1 MISTTERLQPKA
13 VIETGGSGDF
23 KMSGFGMSFATV
35 LFLLVFLTGRGSA
48 LISGQPSYPTLGP
61 NDPYYQGRM
70 AVLSQKSENCE
81 AKVIHEC
88 SDHSQGLLKTLES
101 GSQHIFDKECDALQA
116 TIDCLSVPRCPGN
129 LLRTFRYFV
138 LVTAL
143 SLSKASNACSRL
155 DVKTLQGYVSGVS
168 MPCEGMNYMD
178 DECHRRCQ
186 CHDGDLTSCYRIRKE
201 FTTMSLTER
210 RRFIEVL
217 KWASTS
223 PRHRNAYE
231 TLTALHSRIP
241 SKFLHHMPQIFLPW
255 HRWYL
260 LEFENFLRQIDCRV
274 TIPYWNWSRVAEHWT
289 RGSVWSPA
297 SHGLGGNGVL
307 PDRCVMDGPFRKSE
321 FNLPLSVG
329 GGLLEKRVQFVLQ
342 STKPRRHPESYP
354 A

>member
-1 MISTTERLQPKA
+1 
-13 VIETGGSGDF
+13 
-23 KMSGFGMSFATV
+23 
-35 LFLLVFLTGRGSA
+35 
-48 LISGQPSYPTLGP
+48 
-61 NDPYYQGRM
+61 
-70 AVLSQKSENCE
+70 
-81 AKVIHEC
+81 
-88 SDHSQGLLKTLES
+88 
-101 GSQHIFDKECDALQA
+101 
-116 TIDCLSVPRCPGN
+116 
-129 LLRTFRYFV
+129 
-138 LVTAL
+138 
-143 SLSKASNACSRL
+143 
-155 DVKTLQGYVSGVS
+155 

-186 CHDGDLTSCYRIRKE
+186 CHDGDLTSCYRVRKE
-201 FTTMSLTER
+201 FTTMSVIER

-231 TLTALHSRIP
+231 TLTTLHSRIP

-321 FNLPLSVG
+321 FHLPLSVG
-329 GGLLEKRVQFVLQ
+329 GGCLKREFNLSCNLPNREDTRNLIQLENFTIFEQTVREQFHTKFHNCVGGNMAHHSTASFTPEFWLLHGFIDKLWADWQRKGAAYQFQYYTNISFTMPGSEQFPWEYLDLDSLPGGVRVLYEKAL
-342 STKPRRHPESYP
+342 P
-354 A
+354 